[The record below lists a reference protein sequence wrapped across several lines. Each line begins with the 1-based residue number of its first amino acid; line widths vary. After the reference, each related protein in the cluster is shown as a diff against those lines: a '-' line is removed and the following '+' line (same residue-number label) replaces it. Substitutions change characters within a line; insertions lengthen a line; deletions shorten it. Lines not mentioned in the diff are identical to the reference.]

1 MDPITL
7 TLAAVAFICLSGG
20 VSVGAPYLLDI
31 VKALIQGPDVLPIDP
46 PGVREFRRRV
56 ERESGAAGLA
66 RHVAAEAAAGFSP
79 GRLNFAVVGET
90 GTGKSRLLGAL
101 CGRSLKCSP
110 CEEGTKAL
118 QKYEFRGC
126 EGKLDCWDVPGL
138 GTLNEPCDNYFVR
151 HKLYCM
157 DVLAI
162 VFAERFPAHTLELC
176 HVAANFS
183 VRVVLVRTKADRAM
197 QELRGTP
204 SERQEQL
211 RADTKAYVQRE
222 WAKTKTRLPCPPCY
236 IFSAPDHEVWSL
248 HQRMRSDPNSY
259 PDWCKRWDEPH
270 LTLEAALK
278 QFPSDGDSE
287 IWHTRHNPRWDDRL
301 ILAEL
306 TKCAFERSGSHPVP
320 CAGAS
325 VQALDVE
332 AVPVEVVTPPRAS
345 MGGGSAPPQPAAL
358 AGSSGAFDKACAQY
372 HEYLRAE
379 NKRAAEQA
387 EPASKWG
394 PWR

>member
-1 MDPITL
+1 M
-7 TLAAVAFICLSGG
+7 
-20 VSVGAPYLLDI
+20 GAPYLLDI
-31 VKALIQGPDVLPIDP
+31 VKALIQGPDVLPLDS
-46 PGVREFRRRV
+46 PGVQEFRRRV
-56 ERESGAAGLA
+56 ERESGAAELA
-66 RHVAAEAAAGFSP
+66 RHIAAEAALGFSP
-79 GRLNFAVVGET
+79 GRLNFAVVGES

-101 CGRSLKCSP
+101 CGKSLTCSP

-118 QKYEFRGC
+118 QRFAFKDSQ
-126 EGKLDCWDVPGL
+126 GKLDCWDVPGL
-138 GTLNEPCDNYFVR
+138 GTLNEPCANYFVR
-151 HKLYCM
+151 HRLYCM

-162 VFAERFPAHTLELC
+162 VFAERLPLATLALC
-176 HVAANFS
+176 RTAANFN
-183 VRVVLVRTKADRAM
+183 VRVILVRTKADRAM
-197 QELRGTP
+197 RELKGTP

-211 RADTKAYVQRE
+211 RADTMAYVQRE
-222 WAKTKTRLPCPPCY
+222 WAKIKLPCPPCY
-236 IFSAPDHEVWSL
+236 IFSAPDYEVWSQ
-248 HQRMRSDPNSY
+248 HQRVRDDPASY
-259 PDWCKRWDEPH
+259 PDWCKRWNEPH
-270 LTLEAALK
+270 RTFEAALK
-278 QFPSDGDSE
+278 LFPGDT
-287 IWHTRHNPRWDDRL
+287 WTDTHNPRWDDSL
-301 ILAEL
+301 IMAEL
-306 TKCAFERSGSHPVP
+306 TKCALERSGSHPVP